1 MTPIKWLDS
10 KISIKFQFLSIKAAT
25 GVVLLQKVFFKN
37 SRKFTGKHLCQS
49 LFFNKVAGLRLE
61 TLLKRIWHRCFLVN
75 FAEFLRTPSDDYQIL
90 LKDEMTKTSKS
101 SERLITLHKKWSFLL
116 QISSVNMTKF
126 AVSCGFGHIYWRNA

>member
-49 LFFNKVAGLRLE
+49 FLFNKVAGLRLE
-61 TLLKRIWHRCFLVN
+61 TLLKRIWYRCFLVN
-75 FAEFLRTPSDDYQIL
+75 FAEFLRTPPDDYQIL
-90 LKDEMTKTSKS
+90 LKDEMTETSNS
-101 SERLITLHKKWSFLL
+101 SERCITLHKKWSFLL
-116 QISSVNMTKF
+116 RISSVNMTKF